1 MKGKNVLIIELG
13 NVKYID
19 EIKKSFKEGEEMEL
33 ITFITTDKLKLA
45 ENRKLEQIKEDFD
58 D

>member
-1 MKGKNVLIIELG
+1 MLFAISAFA
-13 NVKYID
+13 D
-19 EIKKSFKEGEEMEL
+19 E
-33 ITFITTDKLKLA
+33 TTDKLKLV

>member
-1 MKGKNVLIIELG
+1 
-13 NVKYID
+13 
-19 EIKKSFKEGEEMEL
+19 MEL
-33 ITFITTDKLKLA
+33 ITFITTDKLKLV